1 MSICI
6 KLKNLKKGNRQMNQD
21 PSKMYKFLEVLNMYG
36 PPAESSIEKKA
47 RSNMKNKQ
55 IYSSSYQSNK
65 CDGQCVDCF
74 SVFCRKES
82 T

>member
-36 PPAESSIEKKA
+36 PPESSIEKKA
-47 RSNMKNKQ
+47 GSNTKNKQ